1 MPWIMV
7 SHLLWSSSVERNCS
21 GSLDWT
27 RTPLVNSITSPTTTS
42 RCGQTSA
49 RVQAGGRG
57 VSSVVM
63 FLFAGIMAAFS
74 REEVERKAVARS
86 CLPLTLICDNIR
98 TPDNLGSVIR
108 VAAAAGARHV
118 ITTRGC
124 CSAWSNKGT
133 EILFLVKNNNNSL
146 SQL

>member
-1 MPWIMV
+1 
-7 SHLLWSSSVERNCS
+7 
-21 GSLDWT
+21 
-27 RTPLVNSITSPTTTS
+27 
-42 RCGQTSA
+42 
-49 RVQAGGRG
+49 
-57 VSSVVM
+57 
-63 FLFAGIMAAFS
+63 MAAFS

-133 EILFLVKNNNNSL
+133 EILFPVEILIFLCLSCESGSRSTLQSPNHRERLVATAGVPGSGAAVL
-146 SQL
+146 QGVPLRLDS